1 MTDFRE
7 LSDDELKT
15 FNRLRDQLNR
25 LKRRNSLLL
34 RYADSKKT
42 LDQVG
47 FSIPPHMASFQAV
60 LGWPDKTCGVLT
72 RRLRPRLFATVG
84 ESSLLEE
91 VNRHF
96 SSADVQL
103 VERMAIESAARH
115 GVSFVFT
122 SAGDTSVGEPEVI
135 HSVCS
140 ALTATALQDPRSR
153 RITAALEVV
162 PGGFNMSLPGRTLVL
177 GRKGNQWGVVS
188 EHLMAP
194 GRVLC
199 TAYVIGGE
207 VDQLF
212 GKSRITRPVMALT
225 DMAVRVML
233 RQEVSA
239 EFFSSPQRYMLG
251 ATEDMFVGPNGEPR
265 TGWESM
271 LGALLAVPDDEDKYE
286 NQRVTVGQFAQ
297 MSMQPHSDHL
307 RSVAMMFS
315 GETSIPA
322 SYLGILHDNP
332 SSAEAI
338 TAHEAELV
346 SIAETEIDW
355 LNASRVSLAQNA
367 IAVLTGSEFNS
378 AAAAE
383 IASFSS
389 SWRDPS
395 TPTRAATADAMSKEV
410 GVLPWMAESDVALEG
425 FGHDGPTIERLK
437 ADRRRGSVGTLM
449 DRLGSGSEQSSLDD
463 ELKRAQIEKVRVEI
477 EKIKAD
483 QVGVLRRAGSE
494 SSDAADRSGM
504 PGLKFI
510 PGNPITIK
518 QADE

>member
-1 MTDFRE
+1 MAEVRDLT
-7 LSDDELKT
+7 DDELKT
-15 FNRLRDQLNR
+15 FNKLLHQLNQH
-25 LKRRNSLLL
+25 KRRNKL
-34 RYADSKKT
+34 RDRYGDSKKT

-60 LGWPDKTCGVLT
+60 LGWPDKSCGVLT
-72 RRLRPRLFATVG
+72 RRLRPRLFAVAG
-84 ESSLLEE
+84 ESSLLED
-91 VNRHF
+91 VNTHF
-96 SSADVQL
+96 GSSDVQL
-103 VERMAIESAARH
+103 VERMAIEAAARH
-115 GVSFVFT
+115 GAAFVFT
-122 SAGDTSVGEPEVI
+122 SKGDTSTGEPEVI

-153 RITAALEVV
+153 RVVAALEVV
-162 PGGFNMSLPGRTLVL
+162 DNGFNLNLPGYTLFV
-177 GRKGNQWGVVS
+177 GRKGNQWRVL
-188 EHLMAP
+188 EDFLTTP

-199 TAYVIGGE
+199 TPYVIGGR
-207 VDQLF
+207 VDRPF

-251 ATEDMFVGPNGEPR
+251 ATEDMFVGPDGEPR
-265 TGWESM
+265 TGWEAI
-271 LGALLAVPDDEDKYE
+271 LGGMQVVPDDEDKYE

-338 TAHEAELV
+338 IAHEAELV
-346 SIAETEIDW
+346 SIAESEIDW
-355 LNASRVSLAQNA
+355 LSSARVTLAQNA
-367 IAVLTGSEFNS
+367 IAVMAGTEFT
-378 AAAAE
+378 AAE
-383 IASFSS
+383 ATEIYRFSPL
-389 SWRDPS
+389 WNDPS
-395 TPTRAATADAMSKEV
+395 TPTRAATADAMAKEL
-410 GVLPWMAESDVALEG
+410 GALPWMVESDVALEG

-437 ADRRRGSVGTLM
+437 ADRRRAVVGSLFGRLDQQAGTAPEQPT
-449 DRLGSGSEQSSLDD
+449 SEADSALNDAQV
-463 ELKRAQIEKVRVEI
+463 LKA
-477 EKIKAD
+477 KAD
-483 QVGVLRRAGSE
+483 ALGVLRRAGVDAE
-494 SSDAADRSGM
+494 DAARLA
-504 PGLKFI
+504 GLDNVKFI
-510 PGNPITIK
+510 PGQPITIK

>member
-1 MTDFRE
+1 MADVRDLT
-7 LSDDELKT
+7 DDELKT
-15 FNRLRDQLNR
+15 FNKLLHQLNTH
-25 LKRRNSLLL
+25 KRRNKL
-34 RYADSKKT
+34 RDRYGDSRKT

-60 LGWPDKTCGVLT
+60 LGWPDKSCGVLT
-72 RRLRPRLFATVG
+72 RRLRPRLFGVAG
-84 ESSLLEE
+84 DSSLLEE
-91 VNRHF
+91 VNAHF
-96 SSADVQL
+96 SSSDVQL

-115 GVSFVFT
+115 GAAFVFT
-122 SAGDTSVGEPEVI
+122 SKGDAAIGEPEVV

-153 RITAALEVV
+153 RVMAALEVV
-162 PGGFNMSLPGRTLVL
+162 DNGFNLSLPGQTLFVS
-177 GRKGNQWGVVS
+177 RHGNGWRVIEEFQTT
-188 EHLMAP
+188 P

-199 TAYVIGGE
+199 TPYVIGGR
-207 VDQLF
+207 VDRPF
-212 GKSRITRPVMALT
+212 GRSRITRPVMALT

-251 ATEDMFVGPNGEPR
+251 ASEDMFVGPNGEPR

-338 TAHEAELV
+338 VAHEAELV
-346 SIAETEIDW
+346 SIAESEIDW
-355 LNASRVSLAQNA
+355 LSPSRVSLAQNA
-367 IAVLTGSEFNS
+367 IAVMAGDEFTM
-378 AAAAE
+378 AEAAE
-383 IASFSS
+383 IYRFSPL
-389 SWRDPS
+389 WNDPS
-395 TPTRAATADAMSKEV
+395 TPTRAATADAMAKEL
-410 GVLPWMAESDVALEG
+410 GALPWMVESDVALEG

-437 ADRRRGSVGTLM
+437 ADRRRGSVGSLM
-449 DRLGSGSEQSSLDD
+449 EKLNVEPSEAGAPSP
-463 ELKRAQIEKVRVEI
+463 EA
-477 EKIKAD
+477 KAD
-483 QVGVLRRAGSE
+483 LEAAQVLKAKADALGVLRRAGV
-494 SSDAADRSGM
+494 DAADAARIA
-504 PGLKFI
+504 GLDDVKFI

-518 QADE
+518 PVEE

>member
-1 MTDFRE
+1 MADFRE
-7 LSDDELKT
+7 LSDEESKT
-15 FNRLRDQLNR
+15 FHQLYDQLNR
-25 LKRRNSLLL
+25 FKRRNQL
-34 RYADSKKT
+34 RDRYGDSKKT

-60 LGWPDKTCGVLT
+60 LGWPDKACGVLA
-72 RRLRPRLFATVG
+72 RRLRPRLFASVD

-96 SSADVQL
+96 SSADTQL
-103 VERMAIESAARH
+103 VERMAIESATRH
-115 GVSFVFT
+115 GAAFVFT
-122 SAGDTSVGEPEVI
+122 SAGNTALGEPEVI
-135 HSVCS
+135 HSVCT

-162 PGGFNMSLPGRTLVL
+162 DGGFNMSLPGRTLFV
-177 GRKGNQWGVVS
+177 GRRGNQWGLLD
-188 EHLMAP
+188 EFATTP

-199 TAYVIGGE
+199 TAYVIGGR
-207 VDQLF
+207 VDRPF

-265 TGWESM
+265 TGWETM

-307 RSVAMMFS
+307 RTVAMMFS

-322 SYLGILHDNP
+322 SFLGILHDNP

-338 TAHEAELV
+338 IAHEAELV
-346 SIAETEIDW
+346 SISETEIDW
-355 LNASRVSLAQNA
+355 LSAARISLATNTV
-367 IAVLTGSEFNS
+367 AVLAGHEFS
-378 AAAAE
+378 QAEAAE
-383 IASFSS
+383 VASFSAL
-389 SWRDPS
+389 WRDPS
-395 TPTRAATADAMSKEV
+395 TPTRAATADAMTKEISA
-410 GVLPWMAESDVALEG
+410 LPWMAESDVALEG

-437 ADRRRGSVGTLM
+437 ADRRRSMVGAFM
-449 DRLGSGSEQSSLDD
+449 SSLGTAGGDD
-463 ELKRAQIEKVRVEI
+463 AQPASQPASR
-477 EKIKAD
+477 
-483 QVGVLRRAGSE
+483 
-494 SSDAADRSGM
+494 
-504 PGLKFI
+504 P
-510 PGNPITIK
+510 TI
-518 QADE
+518 

>member
-1 MTDFRE
+1 MTDFRV
-7 LSDDELKT
+7 LSDDETKT
-15 FNRLRDQLNR
+15 FNKLHDQLNR
-25 LKRRNSLLL
+25 LKRRNRLLV

-60 LGWPDKTCGVLT
+60 LGWPEKSCGVLT
-72 RRLRPRLFATVG
+72 RRLRPRLFASVND
-84 ESSLLEE
+84 SAVLED

-96 SSADVQL
+96 SSTDVQL
-103 VERMAIESAARH
+103 VERMAIGAAARH

-122 SAGDTSVGEPEVI
+122 SAGDTSIGEPEVV

-153 RITAALEVV
+153 RIVAALEVV
-162 PGGFNMSLPGRTLVL
+162 DGGFNMSLPGQTLAIRKR
-177 GRKGNQWGVVS
+177 GRDWGVVDVFPTT
-188 EHLMAP
+188 P

-207 VDQLF
+207 ADQLF
-212 GKSRITRPVMALT
+212 GRSRITRPVMALT

-251 ATEDMFVGPNGEPR
+251 ATEDMFVGENGEPR

-307 RSVAMMFS
+307 RTVAMMFS
-315 GETSIPA
+315 GETSIP
-322 SYLGILHDNP
+322 SSFLGILHDNP

-338 TAHEAELV
+338 IAHEAELV

-355 LNASRVSLAQNA
+355 LNAARSSLALNA
-367 IAVLTGSEFNS
+367 IAVLAGSEFS
-378 AAAAE
+378 LSLAAE
-383 IASFSS
+383 VSGFSPL
-389 SWRDPS
+389 WRDPS
-395 TPTRAATADAMSKEV
+395 TPTRAATADAMGKEIAA
-410 GVLPWMAESDVALEG
+410 LPWMADSDVAIEG
-425 FGHDGPTIERLK
+425 FGHDGPTVERLK
-437 ADRRRGSVGTLM
+437 AHRRRSSIAPLVE
-449 DRLGSGSEQSSLDD
+449 RLAQTSAAQPAGQPVSPAD
-463 ELKRAQIEKVRVEI
+463 ELSAAQVLKV
-477 EKIKAD
+477 KAD
-483 QVGVLRRAGSE
+483 AVGVLRRAGVDAN
-494 SSDAADRSGM
+494 DAADRAGL

-510 PGNPITIK
+510 PGQPITIK